1 MTSTTTNNLP
11 APNQSNA
18 TTAIALCFAV
28 AVLEGFDIQAI
39 GIAAPKLGAEL
50 GLDKAL
56 LGQALSA
63 SNVGLVLGA
72 SLGGWLADKLGRKPV
87 LIASVVMFGLFT
99 LLTMFANAI
108 SIGGISISAY
118 SVLFAV
124 RLGCGL
130 GFGAALPNIMAM
142 STEVAPVAKRGATA
156 TMMFCGM
163 PVGGGTVALISWLN
177 PEQDWR
183 MLFLIGGV
191 LPFVLTPI
199 LIFMLRETQTQ
210 PIKSSFLSLP
220 WWQWAL
226 FIPLYAVS
234 YWLVEQAALLPG
246 AASITGMA
254 PWLALML
261 ASVFAYAMIHRQP
274 LFGEGRAAASI
285 LLWVIFLPTLLIL
298 YMILNWLPTLVVA
311 KGFTR
316 DAAQASVWFNWASV
330 FGALFLGRVV
340 DRFGIRW
347 SLATAYAL
355 LIASLLALS
364 QATTLPLILA
374 LSGAVGFFLLG
385 ANYALYGAA
394 AAYYPQAMRGRGS
407 GASVAWGRLGAVA
420 GPLAGGY
427 LLAGGASS
435 DAVMRTMIPFA
446 ILAGVAL
453 LALSFVGKTF
463 DD

>member
-1 MTSTTTNNLP
+1 MTTSADTRNRNG
-11 APNQSNA
+11 AA
-18 TTAIALCFAV
+18 TAIALCFAV

-50 GLDKAL
+50 QLDKAL

-87 LIASVVMFGLFT
+87 LIASVLMFGLFT
-99 LLTMFANAI
+99 LFTMYASAI
-108 SIGGISISAY
+108 SIGGMSLSAY
-118 SVLFAV
+118 GVLFAA
-124 RLGCGL
+124 RLGAGL

-142 STEVAPVAKRGATA
+142 SAEVASVQRRGATA

-177 PEQDWR
+177 PTQDWR
-183 MLFLIGGV
+183 LLFLIGGV
-191 LPFVLTPI
+191 LPLVIVPL
-199 LIFMLRETQTQ
+199 LIFKMRETRS
-210 PIKSSFLSLP
+210 PHSASSSLSMP
-220 WWQWAL
+220 WWQWLA
-226 FIPLYAVS
+226 FIPLYALS
-234 YWLVEQAALLPG
+234 YFAVEQAALLPG

-261 ASVFAYAMIHRQP
+261 ASVLAYAMIHRQT
-274 LFGEGRAAASI
+274 LFGEGRAGASI
-285 LLWVIFLPTLLIL
+285 LLWTIFLPTLMIL
-298 YMILNWLPTLVVA
+298 YMILNWLPTLVAA
-311 KGFTR
+311 KGFAR

-330 FGALFLGRVV
+330 AGALFLGRVV

-347 SLATAYAL
+347 PLCIAYAG
-355 LIASLLALS
+355 LIGALLALS
-364 QATTLPLILA
+364 QATTLPMILV

-385 ANYALYGAA
+385 ANYALYGVA

-427 LLAGGASS
+427 LLAGGATSGE
-435 DAVMRTMIPFA
+435 VVQTMIPFA
-446 ILAGVAL
+446 MLAGIAL

-463 DD
+463 ED